1 MLLSKNT
8 NHGRKSQNGKFRSK
22 WVTFICHCPRAV
34 DYADAVSALPTT
46 TRTREI
52 RTLQSNT
59 FAKTKSETVLFGSY
73 GVQAESFEQ
82 KIRVEDLM
90 TLSL

>member
-1 MLLSKNT
+1 M
-8 NHGRKSQNGKFRSK
+8 
-22 WVTFICHCPRAV
+22 TFICHCPRAV